1 MKKSNFLNGAIV
13 STLGIV
19 VCKII
24 GLIYVI
30 PFYAMIGATGG
41 ALYSYAYSI
50 YAIFLSLS
58 TSGIPVAMSKLVSEY
73 NALEQYHTKE
83 KAFKIGSIIIFS
95 FAFIAFIALMLFAPE
110 IAFIKLKS

>member
-19 VCKII
+19 LCKII
-24 GLIYVI
+24 GLVYVI

-58 TSGIPVAMSKLVSEY
+58 TSASFVI
-73 NALEQYHTKE
+73 
-83 KAFKIGSIIIFS
+83 SIKTIIY
-95 FAFIAFIALMLFAPE
+95 PR
-110 IAFIKLKS
+110 